1 MTVSG
6 DKDSC
11 HPVLDE
17 RAKAP
22 GILGCPGRRES
33 SWNSSPS
40 LQMVCKQRRGKLG
53 TDEPWRGRAKAR
65 ASGPQKQLRGDKAP
79 SSRGAGSWGQIRKST
94 ACPEGGVKRE
104 PKLHTADGQ
113 EGSQGH
119 VSAPPWHSR
128 QNPTPLDV
136 RLPGPRRSLGQGKG
150 PLVLYF
156 FNWRMIALQC
166 CVISAVQQRIS
177 HTFIHYIYV
186 CVYIPS
192 LSPPPLIPGFLS

>member
-1 MTVSG
+1 MQCLSSSNSISYPALKFNYMSVSG
-6 DKDSC
+6 DEASC

-22 GILGCPGRRES
+22 GIRGCPGRRGF

-40 LQMVCKQRRGKLG
+40 LQMVCKQQWGKLG
-53 TDEPWRGRAKAR
+53 TDEPWRGRPKTR
-65 ASGPQKQLRGDKAP
+65 ASGPRKQLRGDKAP

-104 PKLHTADGQ
+104 PKPHTADGQ

-119 VSAPPWHSR
+119 VSAPTWHSR

-156 FNWRMIALQC
+156 L
-166 CVISAVQQRIS
+166 
-177 HTFIHYIYV
+177 T
-186 CVYIPS
+186 
-192 LSPPPLIPGFLS
+192 GG